1 MNLNRAF
8 SRLGLSI
15 VMLTLVGLGLPTRAS
30 AALIDY
36 RAVITA
42 QDSSG
47 TTLGYLADDGSYW
60 TPLLT
65 ATSSGA
71 LIVGF
76 TLPNGTTGT
85 QINLTQNDA
94 RGPLFG
100 LVVDETARV
109 RILQRAA
116 STTYISIPFLIPAHP
131 RCNTAERPEFLFDIH
146 GS

>member
-15 VMLTLVGLGLPTRAS
+15 VMLTLVVLGLPTRAS

-71 LIVGF
+71 LIVDF
-76 TLPNGTTGT
+76 TLDGTWALKL
-85 QINLTQNDA
+85 NLAPENLSEEY
-94 RGPLFG
+94 LF
-100 LVVDETARV
+100 R
-109 RILQRAA
+109 
-116 STTYISIPFLIPAHP
+116 SS
-131 RCNTAERPEFLFDIH
+131 
-146 GS
+146 